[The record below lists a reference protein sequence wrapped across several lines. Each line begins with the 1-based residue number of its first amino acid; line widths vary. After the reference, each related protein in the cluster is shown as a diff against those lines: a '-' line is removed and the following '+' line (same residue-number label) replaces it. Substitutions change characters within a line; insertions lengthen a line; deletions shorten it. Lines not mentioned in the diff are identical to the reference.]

1 MKINQLTEQIIGA
14 AITVHRRLGP
24 GLLES
29 AYESCLAHELEKLG
43 LYIERQ
49 KPVPLIYDAVKL
61 ECGFRA
67 DLVVANLVVVEL
79 KCKEQIHPVDE
90 AQLLSHLRL
99 LGFPVGLLINFQV
112 TVLKDGIRRIVNN
125 YREDSFAA
133 FATKDMTQSSQRA
146 AEDAEISP
154 RSQRFSVTSA

>member
-1 MKINQLTEQIIGA
+1 MKINQITEQIIGA

-29 AYESCLAHELEKLG
+29 AYKACLAYELEKLG

-61 ECGFRA
+61 DCGFRA
-67 DLVVANLVVVEL
+67 DLVVANRVAVEL

-90 AQLLSHLRL
+90 AQVLSHLRL
-99 LGFPVGLLINFQV
+99 LNLPVGLLINFQV
-112 TVLKDGIRRIVNN
+112 TVLKNGIRRIVNN
-125 YREDSFAA
+125 YAEDSLAA
-133 FATKDMTQSSQRA
+133 NPEKT
-146 AEDAEISP
+146 
-154 RSQRFSVTSA
+154 

>member
-1 MKINQLTEQIIGA
+1 MKINQITEQIIGA

-29 AYESCLAHELEKLG
+29 AYEACLAYELEKLG

-61 ECGFRA
+61 DCGFRA
-67 DLVVANLVVVEL
+67 DLVVANRVAVEL

-90 AQLLSHLRL
+90 AQVLSHLRL
-99 LGFPVGLLINFQV
+99 LNLPVGLLINFQV

-125 YREDSFAA
+125 YREDSLAA
-133 FATKDMTQSSQRA
+133 QKT
-146 AEDAEISP
+146 
-154 RSQRFSVTSA
+154 